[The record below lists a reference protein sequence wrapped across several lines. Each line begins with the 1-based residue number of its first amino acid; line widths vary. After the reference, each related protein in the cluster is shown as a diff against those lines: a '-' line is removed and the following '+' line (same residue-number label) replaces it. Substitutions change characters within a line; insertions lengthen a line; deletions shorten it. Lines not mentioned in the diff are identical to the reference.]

1 MLVDN
6 PRNQVRS
13 LIAVAVGLVALAVVA
28 IGLALWGLRSDAIED
43 ATNETGNIATILAE
57 QTSRSV
63 QVVDLVLSDIQERIA
78 ASHPALRDDQN
89 ALLGDKALN
98 ALLNERLARLPQAA
112 AIAIVDA
119 NGKLVNTTRAWP
131 TPSAN
136 LADRD
141 YFNHF
146 KTTADSGLYV
156 SRPVKNA
163 VNGEPTI
170 YFSKRISGSA
180 GRFDGVLL
188 IGLNLKHFHDIY
200 DSITSLRNQSF
211 LFLRKDGVVLV
222 RHPDPLNR
230 SGEMMPAASPWHQLV
245 LQGGGH
251 YRSPGYFDSEARL
264 VAVRPVSRY
273 PLVVNVA
280 YSENAALARWRS
292 RATSLGIATLLA
304 VLCAVLLLRAVN
316 TQFRRLFES
325 ETALEERKSRLAM
338 NSQLLEAAKL
348 QLDAAVTNMSQGL
361 CMFDEKQR
369 LIVCNARYAELYGL
383 DPQQVRPG
391 MPLKEI
397 VDLRYKVGSCPAMT
411 KDEYLVWRNNIAV
424 SDRPADT
431 NVELMNGR
439 IIGIRHRPLPEGGWV
454 ATHEDITEARRREE
468 SFRLLFDNNPVP
480 MWVRDIET
488 LQFLAVNEAA
498 IKHYGYSREQFLEM
512 TLIDLR
518 LPEERNKVVRTGVRA
533 STGTQ
538 QGERIW
544 RHQTADGRK
553 IEVVV
558 YSRALTYEGRAASLV
573 AITDITARNL
583 VEREL
588 RRTRGFLDSVIENVP
603 VSIVVKEPTDRR
615 FILVNRAAEQLLG
628 VSRDELIGQSDD
640 DLFPEETEARAK
652 APADTS
658 PLENS
663 AEVSPRQS
671 VAVDEKMSIRGRGER
686 IVNKKRFTVC
696 DDSGTPQY
704 LVGVIE
710 DVTDHR
716 RAQKDL
722 FHMAHHD
729 ALTGLANRVLFR
741 TRLNEALVRARRQ
754 GHGVSAFCIDV
765 DHFKTIN
772 DTFGHPAG
780 DTVLRSVAER
790 LQSCCRETDTVAR
803 LGGDEFAIIQD
814 YVKGP
819 GDTNALAQRILTVM
833 STAIRSGEHD
843 LPVSTSIGVATAPA
857 DGDDADTVLKNADTA
872 VYRAKADG
880 RGAVRFFEPVM
891 DARLQARRILESEL
905 RAALSRNEFELF
917 YQPEIDAKTNEV
929 SGIEALLRWRHP
941 QRGMVS
947 PAEFIPLAEEIGLIF
962 PLGEWVLREACEEAT
977 RWPAHIKVAVN
988 LSPLQFKGGSLAS
1001 VVVKALTSSGLAPQ
1015 RLELEITESVLLQ
1028 ENDENVAVLHHLRS
1042 LGVSVAIDDF
1052 GTGHSSLS
1060 YLRSFPF
1067 DKIKIDRSFVSE
1079 LPDNLGCLA
1088 IVRAVA
1094 RLANDLGMRSNA
1106 EGVETPEQLACLQGE
1121 GISEMQGY
1129 LFSPPRRA
1137 AEIRR
1142 FILGSGKK
1150 LASVA

>member
-1 MLVDN
+1 MPVAN

-13 LIAVAVGLVALAVVA
+13 LIAVAVGLVVLAV
-28 IGLALWGLRSDAIED
+28 LAVGIALLGLRSDTIED
-43 ATNETGNIATILAE
+43 ANNETGNIATILAE

-63 QVVDLVLSDIQERIA
+63 QTIELVLTDIQERIA
-78 ASHPALRDDQN
+78 SSHPTDRGDPNTSLGSKPVNDLLR
-89 ALLGDKALN
+89 
-98 ALLNERLARLPQAA
+98 ERLARLPQAA
-112 AIAIVDA
+112 AIAVVDA
-119 NGKLVNTTRAWP
+119 NGKLVNTTRSWP
-131 TPSAN
+131 VPPAD
-136 LADRD
+136 LIDRD
-141 YFNHF
+141 YFIHF
-146 KTTADSGLYV
+146 KTTADNGLYV
-156 SRPVKNA
+156 SRPIKNA
-163 VNGEPTI
+163 VNGELTI
-170 YFSKRISGSA
+170 YFSKRINDSA
-180 GRFDGVLL
+180 GQFDGVVL
-188 IGLNLKHFHDIY
+188 IGLNLRHFQDIY
-200 DSITSLRNQSF
+200 NSITSLRNQSF
-211 LFLRKDGVVLV
+211 LFLRRDGVVLV
-222 RHPDPLNR
+222 RHPDPQNR
-230 SGEMMPAASPWHQLV
+230 SGETMPTASLWHQLV
-245 LQGGGH
+245 ARGGGH
-251 YRSPGYFDSEARL
+251 YRSPGYFDSEPRL
-264 VAVRPVSRY
+264 VAVRLVRRY

-280 YSENAALARWRS
+280 YSENAALARWRT
-292 RATSLGIATLLA
+292 RAMPLGIATLLA
-304 VLCAVLLLRAVN
+304 VLCAVLLLRALN

-361 CMFDEKQR
+361 CMFDGKQR
-369 LIVCNARYAELYGL
+369 LIVCNARYAEVYGL
-383 DPQQVRPG
+383 DPQDVRPG
-391 MPLKEI
+391 ITLKEI

-411 KDEYLVWRNNIAV
+411 KEEYLVWRNNIAI

-431 NVELMNGR
+431 IVELMNGR
-439 IIGIRHRPLPEGGWV
+439 IIGIRHRPTPDGGWV
-454 ATHEDITEARRREE
+454 ATHEDITEARRREA

-498 IKHYGYSREQFLEM
+498 IKHYGYSREQFLGM
-512 TLIDLR
+512 TLVDIRPL
-518 LPEERNKVVRTGVRA
+518 EERNRAPTAVRA
-533 STGTQ
+533 STGIQ
-538 QGERIW
+538 HGERIW

-588 RRTRGFLDSVIENVP
+588 RRTRGFLDTVIENVP

-628 VSRDELIGQSDD
+628 VSRDELVGQSDY
-640 DLFPEETEARAK
+640 DLFPEESEAK
-652 APADTS
+652 SVPDNSDTAS
-658 PLENS
+658 PQQLLGVE
-663 AEVSPRQS
+663 
-671 VAVDEKMSIRGRGER
+671 EKMSIRGRGER
-686 IVNKKRFTVC
+686 IVNKKRFTVR
-696 DDSGTPQY
+696 DDNGNPQY

-710 DVTDHR
+710 DVTEHR

-754 GHGVSAFCIDV
+754 GHSVSVFCIDV
-765 DHFKTIN
+765 DNFKTIN

-780 DTVLRSVAER
+780 DTVLRCVAER
-790 LQSCCRETDTVAR
+790 LQGSCRETDTVAR

-814 YVKGP
+814 YVKEP
-819 GDTNALAQRILTVM
+819 ADASALAQRILTVM
-833 STAIRSGEHD
+833 SAPIRGGEHD
-843 LPVSTSIGVATAPA
+843 LLVGTSIGVATAPT
-857 DGDDADTVLKNADTA
+857 DGDDADSVLKNADTA

-880 RGAVRFFEPVM
+880 RGTVRFFEPVM
-891 DARLQARRILESEL
+891 DAHLQARRVLESEL
-905 RAALSRNEFELF
+905 RVALSRNEFELF

-941 QRGMVS
+941 ERGLV
-947 PAEFIPLAEEIGLIF
+947 PPGEFIPLAEEIGLIF
-962 PLGEWVLREACEEAT
+962 PLGEWVLREACEEAAK
-977 RWPAHIKVAVN
+977 WPAHIKVAVN
-988 LSPLQFKGGSLAS
+988 LSPLQFKGGSLAP
-1001 VVVKALTSSGLAPQ
+1001 VVIKALASSGLPAH

-1028 ENDENVAVLHHLRS
+1028 ENDDNVAVLHQLRS
-1042 LGVSVAIDDF
+1042 IGVSIAIDDF

-1088 IVRAVA
+1088 IIRAVA

-1106 EGVETPEQLACLQGE
+1106 EGVETGEQLACLQAE
-1121 GISEMQGY
+1121 GVSEMQGY

-1137 AEIRR
+1137 SEIRR
-1142 FILGSGKK
+1142 FMFASKK